1 MFGKGKREK
10 AENLLATGSKGVGVV
25 QNVQDTGMTVN
36 DNPRVKMTFRV
47 EPLDGGPA
55 FEASKTKTVSRVEIP
70 RAGDRYPVWYDQ
82 ADPETWMYATVDDEE
97 GRNSIRQMFGA
108 AAETMT
114 GIGDPQAAVA
124 AAPAPDP
131 IERIKQLS
139 GLRDAGAIT
148 DAEFEQKKAELLSQ
162 I

>member
-47 EPLDGGPA
+47 EPLDGSHE

-97 GRNSIRQMFGA
+97 GRASIRQMFGA

-114 GIGDPQAAVA
+114 GIGDPRAASA

-131 IERIKQLS
+131 IEQIKQLS